1 MSGDHIKR
9 ASIPRYLY
17 WFILGGFCFTISQPL
32 IRIPILNWV
41 QSTTG
46 FSMFAIFN
54 PLLAGLLI
62 GLSAGVAEESFR
74 FIFKQF
80 LMKPARASIAQP
92 IVFGLGHGLAEAAMV
107 LGSAIIAGYSLM
119 DMSWGIVERVIAVS
133 MHVSFTIV
141 VWNGFQTDKR
151 AAYLMLAIL
160 LHGLVDGSIP
170 FFSYLNLSIP
180 TIEGIL
186 AIMALGLVL
195 YAFYSRKFYIK
206 GGQQI
211 EEES

>member
-1 MSGDHIKR
+1 MSGDQIERTPITK
-9 ASIPRYLY
+9 YFF
-17 WFILGGFCFTISQPL
+17 WFVLGGLCFTISQPL

-41 QSTTG
+41 QSTAG
-46 FSMFAIFN
+46 FTMFAILN
-54 PLLAGLLI
+54 PLLTGLLI
-62 GLSAGVAEESFR
+62 GLSAGVAEEFFR

-80 LMKPARASIAQP
+80 LLKPARTSIVQP
-92 IVFGLGHGLAEAAMV
+92 VIFGLGHGLVEAAMV

-119 DMSWGIVERVIAVS
+119 DMSWGIVERVIAIS

-151 AAYLMLAIL
+151 AAYLLLAIL
-160 LHGLVDGSIP
+160 LHGLVDGSLP

-186 AIMALGLVL
+186 AIMALGLVI

-206 GGQQI
+206 GGKQI